1 MARLIYTLWK
11 VDYQGRSVSIQSAIY
26 QVAYASWL
34 PPRVASLAFALSFV
48 LLWYGILLVLYK
60 RNIILK
66 V

>member
-26 QVAYASWL
+26 QAGYASWL

-48 LLWYGILLVLYK
+48 LLWYGILLVLYR